1 MHAAKAGG
9 HGMLKS
15 IVQLA
20 PKKSFFRRVKSDL
33 FKNHTLYVML
43 LPLLAFYIIFHY
55 WPMYG
60 AQIAFK
66 NFSIGKG
73 IMDSPWVGLK
83 HFTSFFNSIYFT
95 RLLGNTLLINILDIA
110 FGFPLPILL
119 ALMLNEVRKSAY
131 KRTIQTVTYLPHFIS
146 TVVLCAMVRDF
157 TTRTG
162 MINSMIAFFG
172 RDPILF
178 LQEPEW
184 YRPVYVASGIWSDC
198 GWNSIIYIAA
208 LSAIDMEQYEAARID
223 GANRLQQLW
232 YITLPCMLSTI
243 VIMLIIR
250 CGRIMNVGAEKTLLL
265 YGPATYKTADVISSY
280 VYRKGIV
287 DGNYSFST
295 AVGLFNSVINFIML
309 LSVNK
314 ISNKLTGSGLF

>member
-1 MHAAKAGG
+1 MIKGA
-9 HGMLKS
+9 
-15 IVQLA
+15 QLV
-20 PKKSFFRRVKSDL
+20 PKKTLWERIRGDVSR
-33 FKNHTLYVML
+33 NHTFYVML
-43 LPLLAFYIIFHY
+43 IPLLAFYIIFHY

-73 IMDSPWVGLK
+73 IEGSPWVGMK
-83 HFTSFFNSIYFT
+83 HFKSFFDSIYFG
-95 RLLGNTLLINILDIA
+95 RLLGNTLLINAMDIV
-110 FGFPLPILL
+110 FGFPLPIIL
-119 ALMLNEVRKSAY
+119 AILLNEVRSSAY

-157 TTRTG
+157 TARSG
-162 MINSMIAFFG
+162 MINAIITMFG
-172 RDPILF
+172 GEPIIF
-178 LQEPEW
+178 LQESEW
-184 YRPVYVASGIWSDC
+184 YRTVFVGSGIWSEC
-198 GWNSIIYIAA
+198 GWNSIIYMAA
-208 LSAIDMEQYEAARID
+208 LSAIDVEQYEAARID
-223 GANRLQQLW
+223 GANRLQQMW
-232 YITLPCMLSTI
+232 YITLPCLLSTI
-243 VIMLIIR
+243 VIMLIMR
-250 CGRIMNVGAEKTLLL
+250 CGKIMNVGAEKTLLL
-265 YGPATYKTADVISSY
+265 YNPSTYKTADVISSY